1 MIAGRSPKRP
11 PSAKSKPGRRMR
23 MRPTWVFLF
32 PLLAFGC
39 AGPVSNRTPATARSA
54 RQCFWASEVTSFGDA
69 GPKRVIA
76 NIYNQ
81 EKWELTLASGCSNA
95 NWAMR
100 IGIVSRGSQEICT
113 DRPAELL
120 MPLPTGGTQRCLVS
134 SIRKITSAEAAGSKG
149 RPR

>member
-1 MIAGRSPKRP
+1 M
-11 PSAKSKPGRRMR
+11 RRKLIIL
-23 MRPTWVFLF
+23 T
-32 PLLAFGC
+32 PLLSLAAC
-39 AGPVSNRTPATARSA
+39 ADPPLPGHAATAQRS

-100 IGIVSRGSQEICT
+100 IGIVSRGSEEICT
-113 DRPAELL
+113 DAPAELL
-120 MPLPTGGTQRCLVS
+120 VPLPGGGSQSCLVS
-134 SIRKITSAEAAGSKG
+134 SVRKVWPADSGTLQRTPAK
-149 RPR
+149 P